1 MTSEDNN
8 FQELLDKLFPDEPSS
23 GSDDDVSS
31 PEPDQYTDWKRR
43 RRTIVPKPR
52 IPPLELQP
60 TKEEEPSKPSPAPK
74 TPEKQ
79 VHWTKNLAAPPAPKK
94 PRPAVIVVR
103 HPPTV
108 PPPPPPPAPAAAAA
122 VPTIQAEEEDDWE
135 PYTQPCP
142 AGGWLAPLPPPPPAR
157 AAAAIDDDAD
167 DFAPAPSPKKPQ
179 PPAKKPRLQEEE
191 QPQEQQ
197 QQEQQQELPNL
208 AIQLASPNDNRVIEL
223 HHNDN
228 SVIELHI
235 QILQGRGRSADFP
248 IDLTH

>member
-1 MTSEDNN
+1 MRTLKLFFEQQTLKFFGQSIRASDFLDKMTSEDNNNN

-79 VHWTKNLAAPPAPKK
+79 VHWSKNLVAPPAPKK

-108 PPPPPPPAPAAAAA
+108 PPPPPP
-122 VPTIQAEEEDDWE
+122 
-135 PYTQPCP
+135 
-142 AGGWLAPLPPPPPAR
+142 AR

-167 DFAPAPSPKKPQ
+167 EFAPAPSPKKPQ

-197 QQEQQQELPNL
+197 QQEQQQELPDL

>member
-1 MTSEDNN
+1 MTSEDNNNSN

-31 PEPDQYTDWKRR
+31 PDPDQYTDWKRR
-43 RRTIVPKPR
+43 RRTIVPKQR

-103 HPPTV
+103 HPRPAV

-142 AGGWLAPLPPPPPAR
+142 AGGWLAPLPPPPPPPPAR
-157 AAAAIDDDAD
+157 AAAAIDDDVD
-167 DFAPAPSPKKPQ
+167 EFAPAPS
-179 PPAKKPRLQEEE
+179 AKKPRLQAE
-191 QPQEQQ
+191 EQQ
-197 QQEQQQELPNL
+197 QQEQQQELPDQAVHNE
-208 AIQLASPNDNRVIEL
+208 NRVIEL

-235 QILQGRGRSADFP
+235 QILQGRGRSADYP